1 MTTIAVCTLVLNV
14 IVAVLLAVY
23 GVWFNNVVKHQ
34 LGAKDAT
41 IETLKTEI
49 DSLKGDRAPAIAA
62 EYKLMREHADRM
74 TEDKQKLDEQVRRLA
89 ANQTSAARLSR
100 PVDPI
105 DKTLAEGTGLILAT
119 NILMKNITDTEGVLL
134 TPADKF
140 IVGALTAVNQIESE
154 IKSRNALAREL
165 LSKT

>member
-1 MTTIAVCTLVLNV
+1 MTIIAVCTLVLNV

-62 EYKLMREHADRM
+62 EHKIMKEFADQM
-74 TEDKQKLDEQVRRLA
+74 AAQKQQLEDQV
-89 ANQTSAARLSR
+89 
-100 PVDPI
+100 
-105 DKTLAEGTGLILAT
+105 KTLTTSQKAMVNSNDRFIGE
-119 NILMKNITDTEGVLL
+119 TEGMKKALR
-134 TPADKF
+134 T
-140 IVGALTAVNQIESE
+140 IVMKYIAITMRRPTKLPEEMNEVFMNIFAE
-154 IKSRNALAREL
+154 IKNREGAPP
-165 LSKT
+165 THPI